1 MIIYM
6 SKRLR
11 IGIAGCG
18 AIGSSLAKVIV
29 SELSDKAVLS
39 GLYDMDSKKSTDL
52 AVTLGNRKLAFLTL
66 IPLIKKADL
75 LIEATHPD
83 AVSDIAQNA
92 LSRSKDIMLMSV
104 GGLLNHYTKLKS
116 LAQDKKAK
124 IYIPSGAICGIDALK
139 AAALGKIRKIT
150 LTTRKHPRAL
160 SISSLNN
167 IKEDTVV
174 FEGDA
179 ESAIKAFPQNI
190 NVAATLSLAGIGARN
205 TMVRILACPNIDR
218 NIHEVEIDSDSGK
231 ILTRT
236 ENIPHPEN
244 PKTSYLAVLS
254 AIATL
259 KQILEPV
266 KIGT

>member
-1 MIIYM
+1 M
-6 SKRLR
+6 SKQLK
-11 IGIAGCG
+11 IAIAGCG

-29 SELSDKAVLS
+29 LELSDRAVLS
-39 GLYDMDSKKSTDL
+39 GLYDIDSSRAADL
-52 AVTLGNRKLAFLTL
+52 AVKLGNRRLAFSTL

-83 AVSDIAQNA
+83 AVWEIAKST
-92 LSRSKDIMLMSV
+92 LSYSKDIMLMSV
-104 GGLLNHYTKLKS
+104 GGILNHYDALKA
-116 LAQDKKAK
+116 LAKNKKAHM
-124 IYIPSGAICGIDALK
+124 YIPSGAICGIDGLK
-139 AAALGKIRKIT
+139 AVTSGKINKVT

-160 SISSLNN
+160 SISSLEN

-174 FEGDA
+174 FEGDV

-190 NVAATLSLAGIGARN
+190 NVAATLSLAGIGPKN
-205 TMVRILACPNIDR
+205 TVVRILACPNIDR
-218 NIHEVEIDSDSGK
+218 NIHEVEIESDSGR

-254 AIATL
+254 AIATV
-259 KQILEPV
+259 KQILEPIKV
-266 KIGT
+266 GT